1 MGVETAE
8 RKRRGQ
14 KTVIPCYI
22 LQGKKHHGVSRK
34 KSELYAVIPL
44 IGWEEFEIVKR
55 GKWTKLFLELVFGQA
70 GWQSSKDHLQWAY
83 LDYHY

>member
-14 KTVIPCYI
+14 TKVITCYI

-34 KSELYAVIPL
+34 NLSCT
-44 IGWEEFEIVKR
+44 R
-55 GKWTKLFLELVFGQA
+55 
-70 GWQSSKDHLQWAY
+70 
-83 LDYHY
+83 

>member
-14 KTVIPCYI
+14 TTVIPCYI

-34 KSELYAVIPL
+34 NLSCTVIPL